1 MDRSPL
7 PPEAP
12 PQGQRTLRAI
22 VVLGAA
28 VLPDG
33 RPSPPMKRR
42 VRHAVELHGTL
53 EDSIL
58 VMSGGVGK
66 YGPSEA
72 SVMRDMAVAEGVSS
86 SDILLEENSLTTRHN
101 LQNSKKLIRRMNIA
115 EMHVVSDDFHIRRCR
130 LYAALARISAEFH
143 GTPSRAKGEG
153 SLRLAFYRAREAV
166 GLAKYAWVGLLDRY
180 K

>member
-1 MDRSPL
+1 MTTGPR
-7 PPEAP
+7 
-12 PQGQRTLRAI
+12 RAI

-130 LYAALARISAEFH
+130 LYAALARIPAEFH
-143 GTPSRAKGEG
+143 GAPSRAQGEG
-153 SLRLAFYRAREAV
+153 SLRLAFYRMREAV

-180 K
+180 R